1 MKPDM
6 KTRHLSENQTIDSH
20 GHLSRNGPLQ
30 PPKNSTTVMAETSTM
45 PTYSPTKNMPNFM
58 PEYSVWKP
66 AASSDSASGRSNGV
80 RCTTARS
87 EEHTSELQSLMRIS
101 YAVFCL
107 TKKNI
112 PQSKN
117 YH

>member
-58 PEYSVWKP
+58 PEYSDWKP
-66 AASSDSASGRSNGV
+66 AASSDSASGRSNGI
-80 RCTTARS
+80 RCTHHNATNPKAQKPKNCRTMAKPKTARK
-87 EEHTSELQSLMRIS
+87 T
-101 YAVFCL
+101 
-107 TKKNI
+107 
-112 PQSKN
+112 
-117 YH
+117 

>member
-80 RCTTARS
+80 RCTTAIAS
-87 EEHTSELQSLMRIS
+87 S
-101 YAVFCL
+101 
-107 TKKNI
+107 TKVPKPKHCGTMYQPCAACPTTIKRKND
-112 PQSKN
+112 
-117 YH
+117 